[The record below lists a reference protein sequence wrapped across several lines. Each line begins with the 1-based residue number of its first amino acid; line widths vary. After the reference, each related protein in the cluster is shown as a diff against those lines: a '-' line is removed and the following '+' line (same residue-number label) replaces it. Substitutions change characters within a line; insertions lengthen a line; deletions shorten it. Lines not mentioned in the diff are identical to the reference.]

1 MSIKRIVTTSD
12 DDDVMFKRKSHSVI
26 RIKFS
31 VKMIKSQNKT
41 AWYVLSNKCAS
52 FNFCEEQHL
61 LTIGRGAYSS
71 TCWRNKLEQTCK
83 ICGIHHS
90 FPKLLAPKIR
100 SNLNSNMNFENF
112 LIFCKII
119 VKIFTKS
126 FGSKMVTCPKH
137 FNTLLEVRPC
147 FQMTN
152 ASKYLM
158 SAAQWLPKTFFEQY
172 KQPWLW

>member
-1 MSIKRIVTTSD
+1 MFTWYVITLIEVINNAKYSLSIKRIVTTSD

-100 SNLNSNMNFENF
+100 SNLTSNINFENSF
-112 LIFCKII
+112 LIDCQNCYKVIWQNVFLGQK
-119 VKIFTKS
+119 
-126 FGSKMVTCPKH
+126 
-137 FNTLLEVRPC
+137 
-147 FQMTN
+147 
-152 ASKYLM
+152 
-158 SAAQWLPKTFFEQY
+158 WLS
-172 KQPWLW
+172 